1 MKAVTS
7 GLGLNPQG
15 SDYNLEEYSPTNG
28 QKKKKNASP
37 IVPIE
42 TVNKKSSRV
51 TNVINPPQ

>member
-28 QKKKKNASP
+28 KKKKNASP
-37 IVPIE
+37 IVPTE

>member
-28 QKKKKNASP
+28 QKKNASP
-37 IVPIE
+37 IVPTE
-42 TVNKKSSRV
+42 TVNKKSSRM
-51 TNVINPPQ
+51 TNIINPPQ